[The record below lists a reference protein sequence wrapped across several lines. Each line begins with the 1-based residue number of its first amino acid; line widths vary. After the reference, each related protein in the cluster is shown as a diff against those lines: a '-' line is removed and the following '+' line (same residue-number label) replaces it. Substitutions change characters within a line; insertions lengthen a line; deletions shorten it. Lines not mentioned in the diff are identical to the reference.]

1 MIKIMENP
9 AKMDDFCGV
18 YNPNLGNTHITI
30 ISNEDGINLMFQAI
44 HLKDQ
49 D

>member
-1 MIKIMENP
+1 MENP
-9 AKMDDFCGV
+9 VKMDDLGV
-18 YNPNLGNTHITI
+18 YKPNLGNTNITI